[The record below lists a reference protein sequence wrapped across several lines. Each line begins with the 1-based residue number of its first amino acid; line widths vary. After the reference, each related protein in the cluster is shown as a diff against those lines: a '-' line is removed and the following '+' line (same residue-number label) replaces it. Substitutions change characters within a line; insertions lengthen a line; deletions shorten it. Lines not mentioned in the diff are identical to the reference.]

1 MTYIIIKC
9 PELDY
14 EKQVLHMSQNH
25 EFIWE
30 RAKLYCEN
38 ALSKKGIAK
47 RPKCV
52 ITDRKL
58 LSFAVAFKPYK
69 GDHYSF
75 NVTLVAYSE

>member
-1 MTYIIIKC
+1 MTYILINC

-14 EKQVLHMSQNH
+14 ENQVLHMSQNH

-38 ALSKKGIAK
+38 ALRKKGIAK

-52 ITDRKL
+52 ITDRRL
-58 LSFAVAFKPYK
+58 LSFVVAFKPSTGQSYN
-69 GDHYSF
+69 F
-75 NVTLVAYSE
+75 IVTLVAYSE